1 MVVHGR
7 VFFLCLE
14 EKPLHNTLKGGE
26 IMMPLAKALVDG
38 LRIGLT
44 SARTEE
50 QWAAAREDESLFVVE
65 IICDSLE
72 RAGFKRI

>member
-1 MVVHGR
+1 M
-7 VFFLCLE
+7 
-14 EKPLHNTLKGGE
+14 T
-26 IMMPLAKALVDG
+26 PLAKALVDG